1 MVITHVNEFTLVLQQ
16 WKVRVNSRHPTNA
29 MELATFPISIVLK
42 RMPGRQGQ
50 GVEGGCTTVT
60 DSSLIVLEARIQ
72 EELNNIHELRQS
84 LEVRGFLTSDPE
96 LVSRLSDEWEAICIT
111 V

>member
-1 MVITHVNEFTLVLQQ
+1 M
-16 WKVRVNSRHPTNA
+16 
-29 MELATFPISIVLK
+29 
-42 RMPGRQGQ
+42 
-50 GVEGGCTTVT
+50 T
-60 DSSLIVLEARIQ
+60 DSSFIVLEARIQ